1 MKVKSVK
8 KLEEKYL
15 QCDITTETE
24 NFYAFVSDIGYL
36 VHNSPAIYWGRDEN
50 GNFVLTNIN
59 GWGKEKPT
67 SAEELYNFIMGT
79 GKGDRQDFAQQMAT
93 LYKIL
98 DAATPEEFEGYLFGD
113 LLWHPG
119 NPYSVVDG
127 KIKFTP
133 NAVEYTVTTD
143 SELGKRIA
151 NSTVGVVA
159 HSTFNEFG
167 SKSGKPVSD
176 VDEFN
181 SKEAVILG
189 PTYVTHQP
197 EVDTE
202 GVDQIR
208 QDAKKSAS
216 VIDEFL
222 AGQKGLSDIP
232 KIIYTYVNQK
242 SRAQQLNT
250 LETGFFDWLKNSKVS
265 ANKQKKIAEMAQE
278 SPKALPLIFRL
289 VKEIMSV
296 KDHIIDQFDSADTD
310 VKATTAGQKGGEG
323 YVAQD
328 SKTKLVPRTRWQ
340 PK

>member
-50 GNFVLTNIN
+50 GEFVLVGIN
-59 GWGKEKPT
+59 GWGREKPT
-67 SAEELYNFIMGT
+67 SAEELYNFIMNT
-79 GKGDRQDFAQQMAT
+79 GKGDRSGFAQDMANV
-93 LYKIL
+93 YRIMEG
-98 DAATPEEFEGYLFGD
+98 ATPQEFRGYMFGD

-119 NPYSVVDG
+119 NQFTINEGV
-127 KIKFTP
+127 ITFTP
-133 NAVEYTVTTD
+133 NAVEYTVTTN

-159 HSTFNEFG
+159 HLKFNEFG
-167 SKSGKPVSD
+167 GKSGKPISE

-181 SKEAVILG
+181 STQAVVLG
-189 PTYVTHQP
+189 PTYVTHKP
-197 EVDTE
+197 EVDTQ

-208 QDAKKSAS
+208 QDAKKFAP
-216 VIDEFL
+216 VIDDFL
-222 AGQKGLSDIP
+222 APIKGLSDM
-232 KIIYTYVNQK
+232 KNIIYTYVNQK
-242 SRAQQLNT
+242 SKAKQLNT
-250 LETGFFDWLKNSKVS
+250 LETGFFDWLKGSKVS
-265 ANKQKKIAEMAQE
+265 PNKQKKIAELAKE

-289 VKEIMSV
+289 VKEIMTV
-296 KDHIIDQFDSADTD
+296 KDHIIDQFDSADSD
-310 VKATTAGQKGGEG
+310 VKASTAGQKGGEG
-323 YVAQD
+323 YVAQG